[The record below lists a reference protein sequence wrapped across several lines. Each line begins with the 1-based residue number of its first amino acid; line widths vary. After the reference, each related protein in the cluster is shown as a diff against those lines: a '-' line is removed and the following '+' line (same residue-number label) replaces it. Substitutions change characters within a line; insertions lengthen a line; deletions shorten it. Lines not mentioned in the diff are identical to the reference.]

1 MRGRKS
7 CREYNEDKV
16 ENSAAAE
23 HETPVDLDGVAR
35 FGDARQVPEKLSASE
50 EKEEI
55 LEVSSFEGH
64 DDIDEDED
72 KNDGMQPW
80 QSSAARNYATSPAPS
95 EAGEDTEQPK
105 DAPKKNADVEN
116 VADDTGFVADSE
128 EDEDQDAENSGED
141 SSWSEDDDE
150 GRRETQKARPHSSRR
165 KRGGDIAAHGI
176 LLQRFDENIIEE
188 ISNDDVSTASLP
200 PWAYL
205 IVGNIANKRTWHLP
219 VRDAQGRISRKL
231 LTKARQIL
239 QRGITTSKSTSI
251 KTTREVR
258 MRVRRLSRHVWPGL
272 PTLEVHSSMKL
283 DKAED
288 TIDEKLKSELHYLQN
303 AYKRANPD
311 HEDDEGARRVEHTLL
326 REETQA
332 LLKELQPSPKEEPS
346 DGEGDEEMDEDTEE
360 VVQMKQAAALVEKM
374 RSRRKQMMRSIT
386 APAQLPSEKAL
397 DKPSRSLEAPKM
409 PRLTSDSVLTKPS
422 RGGMLRI
429 VADPVCIGNSKAAL
443 RAKKLERHRVSQR
456 GTRSG
461 MPRFGKRP

>member
-1 MRGRKS
+1 
-7 CREYNEDKV
+7 
-16 ENSAAAE
+16 
-23 HETPVDLDGVAR
+23 
-35 FGDARQVPEKLSASE
+35 
-50 EKEEI
+50 
-55 LEVSSFEGH
+55 
-64 DDIDEDED
+64 
-72 KNDGMQPW
+72 
-80 QSSAARNYATSPAPS
+80 
-95 EAGEDTEQPK
+95 
-105 DAPKKNADVEN
+105 
-116 VADDTGFVADSE
+116 
-128 EDEDQDAENSGED
+128 
-141 SSWSEDDDE
+141 
-150 GRRETQKARPHSSRR
+150 
-165 KRGGDIAAHGI
+165 
-176 LLQRFDENIIEE
+176 
-188 ISNDDVSTASLP
+188 
-200 PWAYL
+200 
-205 IVGNIANKRTWHLP
+205 
-219 VRDAQGRISRKL
+219 
-231 LTKARQIL
+231 
-239 QRGITTSKSTSI
+239 
-251 KTTREVR
+251 
-258 MRVRRLSRHVWPGL
+258 
-272 PTLEVHSSMKL
+272 MKL

-443 RAKKLERHRVSQR
+443 RAKKLERHRALAKRNAKRHAKIREAAINSKNRRKQLHVKLLQKAKTERADEIARDLGYKDAAEQLKMANEEANAKMADDEKRTRDDLEDRLREEKALAEQQAAHEDEEDDADFTDPLFDFDIEDVYNGSEEGR
-456 GTRSG
+456 GKEMDVGPNAEGANAEVANVKDTNTEVPNAKG
-461 MPRFGKRP
+461 EFEPQTNLWQEKQNQFM